1 MSEIDVAENLKILR
15 KTHGY
20 TQQELANIL
29 KVAKTTVSTWER
41 GAAKPRMDVA
51 SKLASLYGIS
61 VSQLIGEA
69 DLVEDKTKLKNN
81 NTTNQEP
88 IDLQRYAVDDSERNE
103 AINAGGVPIS
113 DDDWEIIKA
122 ILSKYPRKDQ

>member
-1 MSEIDVAENLKILR
+1 MNEIDVAQNLKQLR
-15 KTHGY
+15 KKHGY

-51 SKLASLYGIS
+51 RQLANLYG
-61 VSQLIGEA
+61 VTLGQLVGETN
-69 DLVEDKTKLKNN
+69 LTESKSS

>member
-1 MSEIDVAENLKILR
+1 MNEIDVAQNLKQLR
-15 KTHGY
+15 KKHGY

-51 SKLASLYGIS
+51 RQLANLYG
-61 VSQLIGEA
+61 VTLGQLVGETN
-69 DLVEDKTKLKNN
+69 LTESKSN

-113 DDDWEIIKA
+113 DDDWKIIKA
-122 ILSKYPRKDQ
+122 ILSKYPRKD

>member
-1 MSEIDVAENLKILR
+1 MNEIDVAQNLKQLR
-15 KTHGY
+15 KKHGY

-51 SKLASLYGIS
+51 RQLANLYG
-61 VSQLIGEA
+61 VTLGQLVGETN
-69 DLVEDKTKLKNN
+69 LTESKSS

-122 ILSKYPRKDQ
+122 ILSKYPRKDQQ

>member
-1 MSEIDVAENLKILR
+1 MNEIDVAQNLKQLR
-15 KTHGY
+15 KKHGY
-20 TQQELANIL
+20 TQQEVANIL

-51 SKLASLYGIS
+51 RQLANLYG
-61 VSQLIGEA
+61 VTLGQLVGETN
-69 DLVEDKTKLKNN
+69 LTESKSS

-88 IDLQRYAVDDSERNE
+88 IDLQKYAVDDSERNE

-122 ILSKYPRKDQ
+122 ILSKYPRKD

>member
-1 MSEIDVAENLKILR
+1 MADNKSKQIFADNLRYYMNKNGKNGTNIIDDLNIKNSTFYNWLSAETYPRIDKIEL
-15 KTHGY
+15 
-20 TQQELANIL
+20 LAN
-29 KVAKTTVSTWER
+29 
-41 GAAKPRMDVA
+41 
-51 SKLASLYGIS
+51 YFGITK
-61 VSQLIGEA
+61 A

>member
-1 MSEIDVAENLKILR
+1 MNEIDVAQNLKQLR
-15 KTHGY
+15 KKHGY

-51 SKLASLYGIS
+51 RQLANLYG
-61 VSQLIGEA
+61 VTLGQLVGETN
-69 DLVEDKTKLKNN
+69 LTESKSNK
-81 NTTNQEP
+81 TTNQEP

>member
-1 MSEIDVAENLKILR
+1 MADNKSKQIFADNLRYYMNKNGKNGTNIIDDLNIKNSTFYNWLSAETYPRIDKI
-15 KTHGY
+15 
-20 TQQELANIL
+20 EL
-29 KVAKTTVSTWER
+29 
-41 GAAKPRMDVA
+41 
-51 SKLASLYGIS
+51 LADYFGITK
-61 VSQLIGEA
+61 A

-113 DDDWEIIKA
+113 DEDWAIIKA
-122 ILSKYPRKDQ
+122 VLSKYPRKDQ

>member
-1 MSEIDVAENLKILR
+1 MNEIDVAQNLKQLR
-15 KTHGY
+15 KKHGY

-51 SKLASLYGIS
+51 RQLANLYG
-61 VSQLIGEA
+61 VTLGQLVGETN
-69 DLVEDKTKLKNN
+69 LTESKSN

-113 DDDWEIIKA
+113 DDDWEVIKA
-122 ILSKYPRKDQ
+122 ILSKYPRKDQQ

>member
-1 MSEIDVAENLKILR
+1 MNEIDVAQNLKQLR
-15 KTHGY
+15 KKHGY

-51 SKLASLYGIS
+51 RQLANLYG
-61 VSQLIGEA
+61 VTLGQLVGETN
-69 DLVEDKTKLKNN
+69 LTESKSS

-88 IDLQRYAVDDSERNE
+88 IDLQRYAVDNSERDE

-113 DDDWEIIKA
+113 DEDWAIIKA
-122 ILSKYPRKDQ
+122 VLSKYPRKDQ

>member
-1 MSEIDVAENLKILR
+1 MNEIGVAQNLKQLR
-15 KTHGY
+15 KRHGY

-51 SKLASLYGIS
+51 RQLANLYG
-61 VSQLIGEA
+61 VTLGQLVGETN
-69 DLVEDKTKLKNN
+69 LTENKSS

-88 IDLQRYAVDDSERNE
+88 IDLQQYAVDDSERDE

-113 DDDWEIIKA
+113 DEDWAIIKA
-122 ILSKYPRKDQ
+122 VLSKYPRKDQ

>member
-1 MSEIDVAENLKILR
+1 MANKATEIMAENIKLYLNKNGKTPANLIADLGIKRSTVYNWLNGVSYPRIDKI
-15 KTHGY
+15 
-20 TQQELANIL
+20 EL
-29 KVAKTTVSTWER
+29 
-41 GAAKPRMDVA
+41 
-51 SKLASLYGIS
+51 LADYFGITK
-61 VSQLIGEA
+61 A

-88 IDLQRYAVDDSERNE
+88 IDLQKYAVDDSERNE

-122 ILSKYPRKDQ
+122 ILSKYPRKD

>member
-1 MSEIDVAENLKILR
+1 MNEIGVAQNLKQLR
-15 KTHGY
+15 KRHGY

-51 SKLASLYGIS
+51 RQLANLYG
-61 VSQLIGEA
+61 VTLGQLVGETN
-69 DLVEDKTKLKNN
+69 LTESKSS

-88 IDLQRYAVDDSERNE
+88 IDLQQYAVDDSERDE

-113 DDDWEIIKA
+113 DEDWAIIKA
-122 ILSKYPRKDQ
+122 VLSKYPRKDQ

>member
-1 MSEIDVAENLKILR
+1 MNEIDVAQNLKQLR
-15 KTHGY
+15 KKHGY

-51 SKLASLYGIS
+51 RQLANLYG
-61 VSQLIGEA
+61 VTLGQLVGETN
-69 DLVEDKTKLKNN
+69 LTESKSS

-113 DDDWEIIKA
+113 DDDWEVIKA
-122 ILSKYPRKDQ
+122 ILSKYPRKDQQ

>member
-1 MSEIDVAENLKILR
+1 MNEIDVAQNLKQLR
-15 KTHGY
+15 KKHGY

-51 SKLASLYGIS
+51 RQLANLYG
-61 VSQLIGEA
+61 VTLGQLVGETN
-69 DLVEDKTKLKNN
+69 LTESKSN
-81 NTTNQEP
+81 NTTTQEP

-113 DDDWEIIKA
+113 DDDWEVIKA
-122 ILSKYPRKDQ
+122 ILSKYPRKDQQ

>member
-1 MSEIDVAENLKILR
+1 MADNKSKQIFADNLRYYMNKNGKNGTNIIDDLNIKNSTFYNWLSAETYPRIDKI
-15 KTHGY
+15 
-20 TQQELANIL
+20 EL
-29 KVAKTTVSTWER
+29 
-41 GAAKPRMDVA
+41 
-51 SKLASLYGIS
+51 LADYFGITK
-61 VSQLIGEA
+61 A

>member
-1 MSEIDVAENLKILR
+1 MNEIDVAQNLKQLR
-15 KTHGY
+15 KKHGY

-51 SKLASLYGIS
+51 RQLANLYG
-61 VSQLIGEA
+61 VTLGQLVGETN
-69 DLVEDKTKLKNN
+69 LTESKSS

-88 IDLQRYAVDDSERNE
+88 IDLQKYAVDDSERNE

-113 DDDWEIIKA
+113 DDDWKIIKA
-122 ILSKYPRKDQ
+122 ILSKYPRKD

>member
-1 MSEIDVAENLKILR
+1 MSEIDVSKNLKELR
-15 KTHGY
+15 KKQGY

-51 SKLASLYGIS
+51 RQLANIYG
-61 VSQLIGEA
+61 VTLSQLVGEGS
-69 DLVEDKTKLKNN
+69 VTKNEEESSSTPAKKS
-81 NTTNQEP
+81 
-88 IDLQRYAVDDSERNE
+88 IDLQQYAVDDSKRDE

-113 DDDWEIIKA
+113 DEDWTIIKA
-122 ILSKYPRKDQ
+122 VLSKYPRKDQ

>member
-1 MSEIDVAENLKILR
+1 MSDIKNKQIFAINLKRQLTI
-15 KTHGY
+15 HGKVPTDLIDDLGIKKATVY
-20 TQQELANIL
+20 AWLNGQTFPRIGKIELLAN
-29 KVAKTTVSTWER
+29 
-41 GAAKPRMDVA
+41 
-51 SKLASLYGIS
+51 YFGINK
-61 VSQLIGEA
+61 A

-113 DDDWEIIKA
+113 DDDWEVIKA
-122 ILSKYPRKDQ
+122 ILSKYPRKDQQ

>member
-1 MSEIDVAENLKILR
+1 MNEIDVAQNLKQLR
-15 KTHGY
+15 KKHGY

-51 SKLASLYGIS
+51 RQLANLYG
-61 VSQLIGEA
+61 VTLGQLVGETN
-69 DLVEDKTKLKNN
+69 LTESKSS

-113 DDDWEIIKA
+113 DDDWKIIKA
-122 ILSKYPRKDQ
+122 ILSKYPRKD

>member
-1 MSEIDVAENLKILR
+1 MATNKNKDVFAANLKHQLNI
-15 KTHGY
+15 HGKVPTSLIDDLGIKKPTVY
-20 TQQELANIL
+20 SWLNGQTYPRIDKIEL
-29 KVAKTTVSTWER
+29 
-41 GAAKPRMDVA
+41 
-51 SKLASLYGIS
+51 LADYFGITK
-61 VSQLIGEA
+61 A

>member
-1 MSEIDVAENLKILR
+1 MNEIDVAQNLKQLR
-15 KTHGY
+15 KKHGY

-51 SKLASLYGIS
+51 RQLANLYG
-61 VSQLIGEA
+61 VTLGQLVGETN
-69 DLVEDKTKLKNN
+69 LTESKSS

-88 IDLQRYAVDDSERNE
+88 IDLQRYAVDDSERDE

-113 DDDWEIIKA
+113 DEDWAIIKA
-122 ILSKYPRKDQ
+122 VLSKYPRKDQ

>member
-1 MSEIDVAENLKILR
+1 MNEIDVAQNLKQLR
-15 KTHGY
+15 KKHGY

-29 KVAKTTVSTWER
+29 KVTKTTVSTWER

-51 SKLASLYGIS
+51 RQLANLYG
-61 VSQLIGEA
+61 VTLGQLVGETN
-69 DLVEDKTKLKNN
+69 LTESKSS

-122 ILSKYPRKDQ
+122 ILSKYPRKDQQ

>member
-1 MSEIDVAENLKILR
+1 MNEIDVAQNLKQLR
-15 KTHGY
+15 KKHGY
-20 TQQELANIL
+20 TQQELANLL

-51 SKLASLYGIS
+51 RQLANLYG
-61 VSQLIGEA
+61 VTLGQLVGETN
-69 DLVEDKTKLKNN
+69 LTESKSS

-113 DDDWEIIKA
+113 DDDWKIIKA

>member
-1 MSEIDVAENLKILR
+1 MNEIDVAQNLKQLR
-15 KTHGY
+15 KKHGY

-51 SKLASLYGIS
+51 RQLANLYG
-61 VSQLIGEA
+61 VTLGQLVGETN
-69 DLVEDKTKLKNN
+69 LTESKSN

-122 ILSKYPRKDQ
+122 ILSKYPRKD

>member
-1 MSEIDVAENLKILR
+1 MSEIDVSKNLKELR
-15 KTHGY
+15 KKHGY

-51 SKLASLYGIS
+51 RQLANIYG
-61 VSQLIGEA
+61 VTLGQLVGETDVTENEENSSNA
-69 DLVEDKTKLKNN
+69 TTK
-81 NTTNQEP
+81 ES
-88 IDLQRYAVDDSERNE
+88 IDLQKYAVDDSERDE

-113 DDDWEIIKA
+113 DEDWAIIKA
-122 ILSKYPRKDQ
+122 VLSKYPRKDQ

>member
-1 MSEIDVAENLKILR
+1 MNEVDVAQNLKQLR
-15 KTHGY
+15 KKHGY

-51 SKLASLYGIS
+51 RQLANLYG
-61 VSQLIGEA
+61 VTLGQLVGETN
-69 DLVEDKTKLKNN
+69 LTESKSNK
-81 NTTNQEP
+81 TTNQEP

>member
-1 MSEIDVAENLKILR
+1 MANKATEIMAENIKLYLNKNGKTPANLIADLGIKRSTVYNWLNGVSYPRIDKIEL
-15 KTHGY
+15 
-20 TQQELANIL
+20 LAN
-29 KVAKTTVSTWER
+29 
-41 GAAKPRMDVA
+41 
-51 SKLASLYGIS
+51 YFGINK
-61 VSQLIGEA
+61 A

-122 ILSKYPRKDQ
+122 ILSKYPRKDQQ

>member
-1 MSEIDVAENLKILR
+1 MNEIGVAQNLKQLR
-15 KTHGY
+15 KRHGY

-51 SKLASLYGIS
+51 RQLANLYG
-61 VSQLIGEA
+61 VTLGQLVGETN
-69 DLVEDKTKLKNN
+69 LTESKSS

>member
-1 MSEIDVAENLKILR
+1 MNEIDVAQNLKQLR
-15 KTHGY
+15 KKHGY

-51 SKLASLYGIS
+51 RQLANLYG
-61 VSQLIGEA
+61 VTLGQLVGETN
-69 DLVEDKTKLKNN
+69 LTESKSS

-88 IDLQRYAVDDSERNE
+88 IDLQKYAVDDSERNE

-122 ILSKYPRKDQ
+122 ILSKYPRKD

>member
-1 MSEIDVAENLKILR
+1 MSKIDVAENLKILR
-15 KTHGY
+15 KKQGY

-61 VSQLIGEA
+61 VSQLIGESN
-69 DLVEDKTKLKNN
+69 LVEDETHANKKSIGKEPVDLDKALSEEGMAMFDGQPLSEEYKRALLAML
-81 NTTNQEP
+81 NTMKDN
-88 IDLQRYAVDDSERNE
+88 
-103 AINAGGVPIS
+103 
-113 DDDWEIIKA
+113 
-122 ILSKYPRKDQ
+122 SK

>member
-1 MSEIDVAENLKILR
+1 MNEIDVAQNLKQLR
-15 KTHGY
+15 KKHGY

-41 GAAKPRMDVA
+41 GAAKPRMDA
-51 SKLASLYGIS
+51 ARQLANLYG
-61 VSQLIGEA
+61 VTLGQLVGETN
-69 DLVEDKTKLKNN
+69 LTESKSS

-88 IDLQRYAVDDSERNE
+88 IDLQKYAVDDSERNE

-122 ILSKYPRKDQ
+122 ILSKYPRKD